1 LAVAFAGTPGSSGWI
16 ERRDGEPMSNIE
28 TINRRRSCRTYD
40 PRPVE
45 PGKLAELTEFLLSNR
60 TGPFDGRL
68 RFQLLALDEMQPED
82 IRHLGTY
89 GVIRGARC
97 FIVGAVGRDPHAMED
112 YGYAME
118 RNILKATSLG
128 LGTCWMGGTFRR
140 SEFARQV
147 NLAEDELLPA
157 ITPVGYPGERR
168 SATERFFRFSAGSD
182 QRKAWGEL
190 FYDRDTATPLSRES
204 AGPYAKALECVRI
217 GPSASNKQP
226 WRIVRTEGV
235 FHFYLSKTPL
245 YDTFFKDI
253 PLQNI
258 DMGIAMCHFELASL
272 EIGQAGAWKVE
283 PTVLPEDWEY
293 IASWVAGR

>member
-1 LAVAFAGTPGSSGWI
+1 
-16 ERRDGEPMSNIE
+16 MSNIE
-28 TINRRRSCRTYD
+28 TMQRRRSCRTYD

-45 PGKLAELTEFLLSNR
+45 PEKLAELRDFLLSNH
-60 TGPFDGRL
+60 TGPFNGRL
-68 RFQLLALDEMQPED
+68 RFQLLAFDEMPAEET
-82 IRHLGTY
+82 RFLGTY

-97 FIVGAVGRDPHAMED
+97 FILGAVGRGPQAMED

-118 RNILKATSLG
+118 RNILKATELG
-128 LGTCWMGGTFRR
+128 LGTCWLGGTFRR
-140 SEFARQV
+140 SGFAKRF
-147 NLAEDELLPA
+147 NLSEDELLPA

-182 QRKAWGEL
+182 QRKAWDEL
-190 FYDRDTATPLSRES
+190 FYDRDAATPLSRES
-204 AGPYAKALECVRI
+204 AGPCAKALECVRI

-226 WRIVRTEGV
+226 WRIVRTEGA
-235 FHFYLSKTPL
+235 FHFYLCKTPL

-272 EIGQAGAWKVE
+272 EIGQAGAWTVA
-283 PTVLPEDWEY
+283 PTIPPEDWEY
-293 IASWVAGR
+293 IASWVARR